1 MKGFALLGGATGIGR
16 LITGSIK
23 SADSLQKLSIKLGT
37 TTDFLSQLQYAANIS
52 GVEMG
57 VVSKALEKMQK
68 SANDASRG
76 LSTARDGFD
85 ALGIEVEEFINLSPE
100 QQFQLMIEKL
110 GGVAN
115 QSVRTGTAMDL
126 MGRSG
131 SEMLKIVAGGPQ
143 VFNELMLKAEDL
155 GGVLKQDTADG
166 AAAVADAFTDV
177 ATVWSGL
184 LRDAVL
190 NATNGFISFANV
202 LSDAGAF
209 VREYSTEIK
218 FVAVVLVELFVIR
231 KISALIVAM
240 SGAMKVATF
249 SARGLGLALKGIL
262 GGIPGLI
269 AMAATAWM
277 MFRDETD
284 EATESVE
291 EQTEAVKKL
300 RKEFAGM
307 NLDQLIQRQR
317 KLKTEFAEV
326 SAELEQLNLDLEE
339 ARKLMANAP
348 GGEGMIKAARD
359 LQTAIVDAGDAVSV
373 LADPE
378 LVELQDRYAELEA
391 LLAEVEKQID
401 DVTKS
406 TDEST
411 KAHKENAKAVADVV
425 EGLTDADKAAVT
437 VASAIARVNA
447 ETIKVEESLTEA
459 EQALADWGD
468 TVIDAQKESD
478 LLIDKMD
485 LLDQLFQDG
494 KISGETYEQILKDIG
509 GEFGDAADDAIVFT
523 QEVENVQ
530 SAWEKMTD
538 GIDSAWTDMWV
549 GLFQGDGIDSVKD
562 FLKKVKDLFLQTL
575 AEIAAEWTKKKL
587 IEMITGGTGGS
598 SIFSTIGSI
607 FTSGGETAG
616 GGFISGITSAI
627 GSGASKIGSIFSNIF
642 GGGFS
647 SSGTL
652 VPGAAGGFQTVGAN
666 AATTFMG
673 GLKTTLSSAAGFA
686 VPLAIAAFGF
696 GKSRKFRKQ
705 LRAKF
710 AAVMS
715 DPTIVANLADGPLAG
730 GFKILGQVGEETFA
744 QIGSA
749 SAEMFRHF
757 SETSG
762 GIFKDVAGSLGYLS
776 FGLKEMK
783 DEFGNVVV
791 TAENFSG
798 LLEYMKEMEPFSNH
812 AQHLIDTIPH
822 YQRAKDGI
830 SLIDSELLKAKVQ
843 FKNMGDVAKTA
854 LSKIDMGSQ
863 RVANIMQRD
872 FVTAADWAA
881 MGMENLGS
889 MSSTMFEKLIAFAQD
904 ASGEM
909 QNLATMANRS
919 AAATQGALDLKAAA
933 GFQHGGSFIVGGGG
947 GTDSQRV
954 AFMATPGE
962 RVSIETPN
970 QSKAI
975 GSDGSG
981 VVRELRALRHDLA
994 TVVAKPIV
1002 GAVTRGQLAMAGG
1015 ARH

>member
-1 MKGFALLGGATGIGR
+1 MGKTQTMMSGMMKGFALLGGATGIGR

-468 TVIDAQKESD
+468 TVIDAHKESD

-587 IEMITGGTGGS
+587 IEMIT
-598 SIFSTIGSI
+598 
-607 FTSGGETAG
+607 
-616 GGFISGITSAI
+616 
-627 GSGASKIGSIFSNIF
+627 
-642 GGGFS
+642 
-647 SSGTL
+647 
-652 VPGAAGGFQTVGAN
+652 
-666 AATTFMG
+666 
-673 GLKTTLSSAAGFA
+673 
-686 VPLAIAAFGF
+686 
-696 GKSRKFRKQ
+696 
-705 LRAKF
+705 
-710 AAVMS
+710 
-715 DPTIVANLADGPLAG
+715 
-730 GFKILGQVGEETFA
+730 
-744 QIGSA
+744 
-749 SAEMFRHF
+749 
-757 SETSG
+757 
-762 GIFKDVAGSLGYLS
+762 
-776 FGLKEMK
+776 
-783 DEFGNVVV
+783 
-791 TAENFSG
+791 
-798 LLEYMKEMEPFSNH
+798 H
-812 AQHLIDTIPH
+812 A
-822 YQRAKDGI
+822 
-830 SLIDSELLKAKVQ
+830 
-843 FKNMGDVAKTA
+843 
-854 LSKIDMGSQ
+854 
-863 RVANIMQRD
+863 
-872 FVTAADWAA
+872 W
-881 MGMENLGS
+881 
-889 MSSTMFEKLIAFAQD
+889 
-904 ASGEM
+904 
-909 QNLATMANRS
+909 
-919 AAATQGALDLKAAA
+919 
-933 GFQHGGSFIVGGGG
+933 
-947 GTDSQRV
+947 
-954 AFMATPGE
+954 
-962 RVSIETPN
+962 
-970 QSKAI
+970 
-975 GSDGSG
+975 
-981 VVRELRALRHDLA
+981 
-994 TVVAKPIV
+994 
-1002 GAVTRGQLAMAGG
+1002 
-1015 ARH
+1015 